1 MASWNEA
8 YALCP
13 FYDTDE
19 KNAIVCESVFIEGKK
34 TRHSFNTKEKQEHLE
49 QFCNKK
55 YKSCPYYKALKNE
68 KYNFDNFW

>member
-19 KNAIVCESVFIEGKK
+19 KNVIVCESVFIEGKK
-34 TRHSFNTKEKQEHLE
+34 TRHIFSAKEKQKHLE

-55 YKSCPYYKALKNE
+55 YKNCIYYKTLENW
-68 KYNFDNFW
+68 KYK